1 MRYLL
6 FLCVADEDQDEGDD
20 EDDEDDGH
28 DLPRVALRLFF
39 AASDNWLWSIS
50 DFLSTNVTK
59 LP

>member
-39 AASDNWLWSIS
+39 AASYNWLWSIF
-50 DFLSTNVTK
+50 DF
-59 LP
+59 